1 MDIGGIHMEADGTR
15 FGGMRKVVHDV
26 REQPTLFV
34 GFTAYKTFAVLLFLD
49 GFFFPGTFRV
59 VGFEF
64 STIVPFL
71 FICAGVCLF
80 FAFRFRKIKVFD
92 KEA

>member
-1 MDIGGIHMEADGTR
+1 MGIGGIHMEAEGAR

-49 GFFFPGTFRV
+49 GFFFPGTFQV
-59 VGFEF
+59 AGFEL

-80 FAFRFRKIKVFD
+80 FAFRFKKIKVFD
-92 KEA
+92 KDA